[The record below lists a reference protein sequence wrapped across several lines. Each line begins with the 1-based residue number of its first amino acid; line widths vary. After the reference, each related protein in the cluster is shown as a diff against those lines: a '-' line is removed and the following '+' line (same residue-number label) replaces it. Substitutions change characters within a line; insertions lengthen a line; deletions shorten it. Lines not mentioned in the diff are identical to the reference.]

1 MLELAREVLRF
12 PAYNYSLI
20 SSLCTHLANKSKQ
33 QPGAGTSEQDLR
45 DRIAALER
53 QLEEARE
60 IIGFRE
66 YRSQAL
72 SKMLNIGIWEW
83 DEVDDRP
90 IFFSP
95 ELADIFGVDRDRVD
109 EVFRRSEDFKQF
121 IHPEDF
127 DGYLAELEASKRL
140 EQDRIHVYDYR
151 IITRS
156 GEVRQLREFEQ
167 GVFDEAGRL
176 VSTFGMVQDVT
187 ESEAARRA
195 LEQSEERYSSLFA
208 QLPLGVQEEDYRA
221 VKKVVDKLLFKGVD
235 DLEKYFLEHPK
246 LLRELVGQTRITN
259 VNEALL
265 RMHRAGSKEDFLEAE
280 ADVDDW
286 WDAQWVEYYAAE
298 FAALASDSRWYEAE
312 RIDSR
317 MDDSLFQ
324 TRSIVTVVRGFE
336 DTWERV
342 ITIHDDISARKKAEA
357 ALIEAK
363 EQAEQANRAKSEFL
377 SSMSHELRTPLNAIL
392 GFSQLFAYDRSLS
405 EQHLANATEINRAGK
420 HLMSLIDQIL
430 DLSRIEAG
438 ETEVSLEAVSLRQ
451 VLEDSVHWISPLAQ
465 NRDIDVRFDPAKF
478 EGRYV
483 MADSIRLKQVFL
495 NLLTNAVK
503 YNREGGRIDV
513 LVKRAG
519 GGRLRIGVRDT
530 GSGISKEKLKELFQP
545 FNRLGAEFSG
555 VEGTGIG
562 LVITRQLL
570 DLMRGKL
577 EIESK
582 VSKGSTFWIL
592 LEPIEMKAP
601 AAAAGQGEQ
610 TVTRLRTGGGASR
623 ILVAEDN
630 PVNQELMAAQL
641 NILGFEADY
650 AVDGAAAL
658 ARWREG
664 SYDLLLTD
672 IRMPEMNGYDLV
684 REIRLQED
692 GEKQRAAVIAIT
704 ANALEADI
712 SKCFE
717 AGVDHVISKPVEL
730 EDLRHALEKWNPD
743 LNGRELPGESP
754 KALEPDLD
762 EPIDLNVLAQSTG
775 QKPELHHRLLRSF
788 AEALPDAM
796 DDLQQAFAW
805 KSDEQIVEYTHK
817 LKSSSRS
824 MGALRLAQA
833 CEQLERAARAA
844 DWERIDEIFPRI
856 KPLADHVGRYIET
869 LLDEAPDGEIDAED
883 VTGFSLPEPDD
894 AEDITQFSLKLML
907 VDDDYI
913 MHRVSTVMLND
924 LGISKVLNAMSGP
937 AALDLLAKSHDEI
950 DVIICDL
957 NMPEMDG
964 VEFIRHLAQRDYE
977 GSLILTSGEDVRILK
992 TVEKLAIEHDL
1003 HVLGVLEKPATPA
1016 KISELLD
1023 QLDQIRAEGTMMLV
1037 DAFSLA
1043 ELEKAIDGGELD
1055 TYFQPKV
1062 DIASGEVVGVEAL
1075 VRWNHPGMG
1084 LIKPNSFIAMAEENG
1099 LIGKLT
1105 DVVIDR
1111 ALGYAGELRK
1121 LGHELNIA
1129 INISV
1134 DSLTDLEWP
1143 DRIAAILRQTGL
1155 DASNISFEITESR
1168 LMEHLSVALDILSRL
1183 SLKRFQLS
1191 IDDFGTG
1198 YSSMEQLQRIPFAEF
1213 KIDRAFVHGAS
1224 REASARAILESS
1236 VLLAKK
1242 LDMKVVAEGVEDED
1256 DWDLV
1261 ASVGCDQVQGYYIS
1275 RPLPFRQL
1283 VQWLEDRK
1291 AA

>member
-1 MLELAREVLRF
+1 M
-12 PAYNYSLI
+12 
-20 SSLCTHLANKSKQ
+20 
-33 QPGAGTSEQDLR
+33 R
-45 DRIAALER
+45 DEIADLER
-53 QLEEARE
+53 QLEEARA
-60 IIGFRE
+60 IIRFRE
-66 YRSQAL
+66 DRSHAL
-72 SKMLNIGIWEW
+72 SKMLNIGVWEW
-83 DEVDDRP
+83 DEIDDRP

-95 ELADIFGVDRDRVD
+95 ELADIFGVDRKRV
-109 EVFRRSEDFKQF
+109 EKVFRRSDDFKRF
-121 IHPEDF
+121 VHPDDLER
-127 DGYLAELEASKRL
+127 YLAELDSSKRL
-140 EQDRIHVYDYR
+140 ERDKIHVFDYR
-151 IITRS
+151 IVTDD
-156 GEVRQLREFEQ
+156 GEVRQLREYEQ
-167 GVFDEAGRL
+167 GVFDDASKL
-176 VSTFGMVQDVT
+176 VSTFGMVQDIT

-195 LEQSEERYSSLFA
+195 LEASEKRYSSLFA
-208 QLPLGVQEEDYRA
+208 QLPLGVQEEDYSE
-221 VKKVVDKLLFKGVD
+221 VKKVVDKLLFREVD
-235 DLEKYFLEHPK
+235 DLEKHFLDHPK

-265 RMHRAGSKEDFLEAE
+265 RMHEAESKEQFLEAE

-298 FAALASDSRWYEAE
+298 FAALASDARWYEAE
-312 RIDSR
+312 RVDSR

-324 TRSIVTVVRGFE
+324 TRSIVTLVRGFE

-342 ITIHDDISARKKAEA
+342 ITIHEDITARKESEA

-363 EQAEQANRAKSEFL
+363 EAAEKANLAKSDFL

-392 GFSQLFAYDRSLS
+392 GFSQLFAYDRTLG

-438 ETEVSLEAVSLRQ
+438 EVDVSLEPVGMRQ
-451 VLEDSVHWISPLAQ
+451 VLEDSVHWVAPLAQ
-465 NRDIDVRFDPAKF
+465 DRDIEIRFDASEF
-478 EGRYV
+478 DGVNV

-503 YNREGGRIDV
+503 YNREGGMIDV
-513 LVKRAG
+513 IGKPSG
-519 GGRLRIGVRDT
+519 DGQLRVGVRDT
-530 GSGISKEKLKELFQP
+530 GHGISKEKIKELFQP

-570 DLMRGKL
+570 DLMRGEL

-582 VSKGSTFWIL
+582 TGKGSTFWVV
-592 LEPIEMKAP
+592 LEPIELGATLVEDKQTDA
-601 AAAAGQGEQ
+601 
-610 TVTRLRTGGGASR
+610 TVTRLPGSGGSR

-630 PVNQELMAAQL
+630 LINQELMAAQL
-641 NILGFEADY
+641 GILGYEADY
-650 AVDGAAAL
+650 AIDGATAL
-658 ARWREG
+658 TRWRDG
-664 SYDLLLTD
+664 QYDLLLTD

-684 REIRLQED
+684 REIRLLED
-692 GEKQRAAVIAIT
+692 SEERRAAVIAIT
-704 ANALEADI
+704 ANALEADVR
-712 SKCFE
+712 KCFE

-730 EDLRHALEKWNPD
+730 EDLRHALEKWSPD
-743 LNGRELPGESP
+743 SAGETSPEAEAEMP
-754 KALEPDLD
+754 KADLV

-775 QKPELHHRLLRSF
+775 NKPELHNRLLRSF
-788 AEALPDAM
+788 ADALPAAM
-796 DDLQQAFAW
+796 EELQQAFAW

-824 MGALRLAQA
+824 MGALALGQA
-833 CEQLERAARAA
+833 CEQLERAAREAN
-844 DWERIDEIFPRI
+844 WERIEDIFPRL
-856 KPLADHVGRYIET
+856 KPLASLARKYIET
-869 LLDEAPDGEIDAED
+869 LLDESVDVAVASED
-883 VTGFSLPEPDD
+883 VTGFSLPEPEDD
-894 AEDITQFSLKLML
+894 EDITQFSLKLML

-937 AALDLLAKSHDEI
+937 AALDLLTENRDEI

-977 GSLILTSGEDVRILK
+977 GSLILTSGEDVRILR

-1003 HVLGVLEKPATPA
+1003 HMLGVLEKPATPA

-1043 ELEKAIDGGELD
+1043 ELEKAIHGGELD

-1075 VRWNHPGMG
+1075 VRWDHPGMG

-1099 LIGKLT
+1099 LIGPLT
-1105 DVVIDR
+1105 DVVIDK
-1111 ALGYAGELRK
+1111 ALGYASQLK
-1121 LGHELNIA
+1121 QLGHELNVA

-1134 DSLTDLEWP
+1134 DTLTDLEWP
-1143 DRIAAILRQTGL
+1143 DRMAGIIEQTGL

-1183 SLKRFQLS
+1183 SLKRFRLS

-1256 DWDLV
+1256 DWKLV
-1261 ASVGCDQVQGYYIS
+1261 AGVGCDQVQGYYVS

-1283 VQWLEDRK
+1283 LQWLEDRK